1 MIYAQRKLLTMK
13 RSSRTSIQSTYMLMR
28 RYVTAYRE
36 VDILMFEIRK
46 IVGFEFGS
54 RQVISL
60 FCQQESTTVSLLTLV
75 TTLR

>member
-1 MIYAQRKLLTMK
+1 
-13 RSSRTSIQSTYMLMR
+13 MLMR
-28 RYVTAYRE
+28 RYVTAYRG